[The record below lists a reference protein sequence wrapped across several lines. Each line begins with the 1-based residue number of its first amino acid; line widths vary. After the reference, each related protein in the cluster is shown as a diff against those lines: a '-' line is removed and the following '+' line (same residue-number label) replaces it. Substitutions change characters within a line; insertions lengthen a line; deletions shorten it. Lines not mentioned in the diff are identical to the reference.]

1 MWRVCKCE
9 KTRFYSEQI
18 SKTKTP
24 NTDYMK
30 RIHTFVFCLAAMI
43 GLASMP
49 DAVQAQ
55 TKVEEPQKVETPVK
69 VRHSAEWYKTQ
80 ERLWKAEIGKNPK
93 NEEAWK
99 NYYKAVRYQSWFD
112 ESTEYREK
120 EERIMQEMAKAIP
133 DSYTMY
139 IMDYYY
145 KGDVNAAPNMK
156 KAILMRPENVE
167 MYPDYVSYLM
177 QTGDEE
183 LMADIL
189 KRWYNSG
196 AYSPSL
202 LNYAYNE
209 LSGMKA
215 NSIIFVSGDSPTFSK
230 LLVQYGKDLFEDID
244 VICMSMMW
252 ASNYR
257 KLVCERLSIPDFDP
271 IPQISSQEEADKY
284 TDQMMLHIIKH
295 TRRPAVYFST
305 LMNVPSF
312 KDKLYSEGLV
322 MRYSEKPY
330 DNLAIKRKNFEENYL
345 TDYLRENFL
354 PESYPASANKFNL
367 NYIPCF
373 KSLLDH
379 YKQTGNTAR
388 YNELRNLMLRIVG
401 QINVPDEEKQKYYE
415 EIDR

>member
-1 MWRVCKCE
+1 MR
-9 KTRFYSEQI
+9 RRYAFAL
-18 SKTKTP
+18 
-24 NTDYMK
+24 
-30 RIHTFVFCLAAMI
+30 CLAAMI
-43 GLASMP
+43 GLASMT
-49 DAVQAQ
+49 DAAQAQ

-69 VRHSAEWYKTQ
+69 IHQSAEWYKTQ
-80 ERLWKAEIGKNPK
+80 ERLWKAEIDKNPQ
-93 NEEAWK
+93 NEEAWG
-99 NYYKAVRYQSWFD
+99 NYYRAVRYRSWC
-112 ESTEYREK
+112 ESMPDIN
-120 EERIMQEMAKAIP
+120 ERLNAIVEDMGKAIP
-133 DSYTMY
+133 DTYTMY
-139 IMDYYY
+139 IMNYYH

-156 KAILMRPENVE
+156 KAIQMRPDNVE

-177 QTGDEE
+177 QTEDEE

-196 AYSPSL
+196 TYSPSL

-244 VICMSMMW
+244 VICISMMW

-257 KLVCERLSIPDFDP
+257 KLVCERLSIPDFEP

-295 TRRPAVYFST
+295 TRRPAVYFSA
-305 LMNVPSF
+305 LMNMPSF

-367 NYIPCF
+367 NYVPCF

-379 YKQTGNTAR
+379 YKQTGNTTR
-388 YNELRNLMLRIVG
+388 YDELRDLMLRIVE

>member
-1 MWRVCKCE
+1 
-9 KTRFYSEQI
+9 
-18 SKTKTP
+18 
-24 NTDYMK
+24 
-30 RIHTFVFCLAAMI
+30 MI

-69 VRHSAEWYKTQ
+69 VHQSAEWYKTQ

-156 KAILMRPENVE
+156 KAILMRPDNVE

-196 AYSPSL
+196 TYSPSL

-244 VICMSMMW
+244 VICISMMW

-257 KLVCERLSIPDFDP
+257 KLVCERLSIPDFEP

-295 TRRPAVYFST
+295 TRRPAVYFSA
-305 LMNVPSF
+305 LMNMPSF

-367 NYIPCF
+367 NYVPCF

-379 YKQTGNTAR
+379 YKQTGNTTR
-388 YNELRNLMLRIVG
+388 YDELRRLMLRIVN

>member
-1 MWRVCKCE
+1 MKAKHTIIACLTAIAGFTLTAHTAWAQENTE
-9 KTRFYSEQI
+9 KE
-18 SKTKTP
+18 
-24 NTDYMK
+24 
-30 RIHTFVFCLAAMI
+30 V
-43 GLASMP
+43 
-49 DAVQAQ
+49 
-55 TKVEEPQKVETPVK
+55 PQKVETPVK
-69 VRHSAEWYKTQ
+69 VEHSAEWYKTQ
-80 ERLWKAEIGKNPK
+80 ERLWKAEIDKNPK

-99 NYYKAVRYQSWFD
+99 NYYYAVRYKGWYEDIPD
-112 ESTEYREK
+112 EAAVLTSIIED
-120 EERIMQEMAKAIP
+120 MGKAIP
-133 DSYTMY
+133 ETYTLY
-139 IMDYYY
+139 IMEYYH
-145 KGDVNAAPNMK
+145 KGNVNDAPNMK
-156 KAILMRPENVE
+156 KAIQMRPDNVE

-196 AYSPSL
+196 TYSPSL

-215 NSIIFVSGDSPTFSK
+215 NSIIFVNGDSPTFSK
-230 LLVQYGKDLFEDID
+230 LLVQYGKHVFEDID
-244 VICMSMMW
+244 VICMSLLW
-252 ASNYR
+252 TPNYR
-257 KLVCERLSIPDFDP
+257 KLICERLSIPDFEP
-271 IPQISSQEEADKY
+271 MPQISSQEEADKY
-284 TDQMMLHIIKH
+284 TNQMMLHIIKH

-345 TDYLRENFL
+345 TDYLRESFL
-354 PESYPASANKFNL
+354 PENYPASANKFNL

-379 YKQTGNTAR
+379 YKQTGNTTR
-388 YNELRNLMLRIVG
+388 YNELRNLMLRIVE

>member
-1 MWRVCKCE
+1 MKAKHTIIACLTAIAGFTLTAHTTWAQDNTE
-9 KTRFYSEQI
+9 KE
-18 SKTKTP
+18 
-24 NTDYMK
+24 
-30 RIHTFVFCLAAMI
+30 V
-43 GLASMP
+43 
-49 DAVQAQ
+49 
-55 TKVEEPQKVETPVK
+55 PQKVETPVK
-69 VRHSAEWYKTQ
+69 VKHSAEWYKTQ
-80 ERLWKAEIGKNPK
+80 ERLWKAEIDKNPK

-112 ESTEYREK
+112 ESTELREK
-120 EERIMQEMAKAIP
+120 VERIMQEMAKAIP
-133 DSYTMY
+133 DTYTLY
-139 IMDYYY
+139 IMKYYH
-145 KGDVNAAPNMK
+145 KGDVNAAPEMK
-156 KAILMRPENVE
+156 KAIQMRPDNVE

-196 AYSPSL
+196 TYSPSL
-202 LNYAYNE
+202 LNYAYNA

-215 NSIIFVSGDSPTFSK
+215 NSLIFVNGDSPTFSK
-230 LLVQYGKDLFEDID
+230 LLVQYGKNLFEDID

-252 ASNYR
+252 APNYR
-257 KLVCERLSIPDFDP
+257 KLICERLSIPDFEP

-284 TDQMMLHIIKH
+284 TEQMMLHIIKH

-345 TDYLRENFL
+345 TDYLRESFL
-354 PESYPASANKFNL
+354 PESYTASANKFNL

-379 YKQTGNTAR
+379 YKQAGNFFR
-388 YNELRNLMLRIVG
+388 YNELRTLMLRIVE
-401 QINVPDEEKQKYYE
+401 QVDIPDEQRQKYYE

>member
-1 MWRVCKCE
+1 
-9 KTRFYSEQI
+9 
-18 SKTKTP
+18 
-24 NTDYMK
+24 
-30 RIHTFVFCLAAMI
+30 
-43 GLASMP
+43 MP
-49 DAVQAQ
+49 DVAQAQ

-69 VRHSAEWYKTQ
+69 VHQSAEWYKTQ
-80 ERLWKAEIGKNPK
+80 ERLWKAEIDKNPK

-120 EERIMQEMAKAIP
+120 EKRIMQEMAKAIP

-145 KGDVNAAPNMK
+145 KGDVNAAPNIK
-156 KAILMRPENVE
+156 KAILMRPDNVE

-183 LMADIL
+183 LMAEIL

-196 AYSPSL
+196 TYSPSL

-257 KLVCERLSIPDFDP
+257 KLVCERLSIPDFEP
-271 IPQISSQEEADKY
+271 IPQISNQEEADEY

-379 YKQTGNTAR
+379 YKQTGNTTR
-388 YNELRNLMLRIVG
+388 YNELRNLMLRIVE

>member
-1 MWRVCKCE
+1 
-9 KTRFYSEQI
+9 
-18 SKTKTP
+18 
-24 NTDYMK
+24 
-30 RIHTFVFCLAAMI
+30 MI

-69 VRHSAEWYKTQ
+69 VYQSAEWYKTQ

-156 KAILMRPENVE
+156 KAILMRPDNVE

-196 AYSPSL
+196 TYSPSL

-257 KLVCERLSIPDFDP
+257 KLVCERLSIPDFEP
-271 IPQISSQEEADKY
+271 IPQISNQEEADKY

-312 KDKLYSEGLV
+312 KDRLYSEGLV

-330 DNLAIKRKNFEENYL
+330 DNLVIKRKNFEENYL

>member
-1 MWRVCKCE
+1 
-9 KTRFYSEQI
+9 
-18 SKTKTP
+18 
-24 NTDYMK
+24 MK
-30 RIHTFVFCLAAMI
+30 RVHTFVFCLAAMI

-69 VRHSAEWYKTQ
+69 VHQSAEWYKTQ

-133 DSYTMY
+133 DSYTMC

-156 KAILMRPENVE
+156 KAILMRPDNVE

-196 AYSPSL
+196 TYSPSL

-257 KLVCERLSIPDFDP
+257 KLVCERLSIPDFEP
-271 IPQISSQEEADKY
+271 IPQISNQEEADKY

-330 DNLAIKRKNFEENYL
+330 DNLVIKRKNFEENYL

-354 PESYPASANKFNL
+354 PESYPASANRFNL

>member
-1 MWRVCKCE
+1 MR
-9 KTRFYSEQI
+9 
-18 SKTKTP
+18 
-24 NTDYMK
+24 
-30 RIHTFVFCLAAMI
+30 RIHTFTLCLVAI
-43 GLASMP
+43 VGLASMP
-49 DAVQAQ
+49 DVAQAQ

-69 VRHSAEWYKTQ
+69 VHQSAEWYKTQ
-80 ERLWKAEIGKNPK
+80 ERLWKAEIDKNPK

-120 EERIMQEMAKAIP
+120 EERIMQEMEKAIP
-133 DSYTMY
+133 DTYTMY

-156 KAILMRPENVE
+156 KAILMRPDNVE

-183 LMADIL
+183 LMAEIL

-196 AYSPSL
+196 TYSPSL

-209 LSGMKA
+209 FSGMKA

-257 KLVCERLSIPDFDP
+257 KLVCERLSIPDFKP
-271 IPQISSQEEADKY
+271 IPQISNQEEADEY

-330 DNLAIKRKNFEENYL
+330 DNLVIKRKNFEENYL

-379 YKQTGNTAR
+379 YKQTGNTTR
-388 YNELRNLMLRIVG
+388 YNELRDLMLRIVE
-401 QINVPDEEKQKYYE
+401 QINVSDEEKQKYYE